1 MGKKRK
7 PILKILLPIIL
18 NKYFISV
25 LAIVIWVAFFDKDD
39 LFSQYELAQKLKQL
53 KTEEKYYLTEIE
65 KSKNDMN
72 ELRTNPANLEKFA
85 REKYLMKKD
94 DEEIFVIVKDTIG
107 KTTASLK
114 KVTHSSQASLLPAY
128 PPATEASH

>member
-7 PILKILLPIIL
+7 PIFKIILPIIL

-25 LAIVIWVAFFDKDD
+25 LAISIWVAFFDKDD
-39 LFSQYELAQKLKQL
+39 LFSQYELTQKLKQL
-53 KTEEKYYLTEIE
+53 RAEEQYYLLEIE
-65 KSKNDMN
+65 KNKHDMN

-94 DEEIFVIVKDTIG
+94 NEEIFVIVKDTVKG
-107 KTTASLK
+107 T
-114 KVTHSSQASLLPAY
+114 QAVNSRSAP
-128 PPATEASH
+128 

>member
-7 PILKILLPIIL
+7 PILKHVLPLIL

-25 LAIVIWVAFFDKDD
+25 LAVVVWVTFFDKDD
-39 LFSQYELAQKLKQL
+39 LFSQYELTRKLKQL
-53 KTEEKYYLTEIE
+53 KTEEKYYQTEIE
-65 KSKNDMN
+65 KNKDDMN

-94 DEEIFVIVKDTIG
+94 NEEIFVIVKDT
-107 KTTASLK
+107 
-114 KVTHSSQASLLPAY
+114 VRQ
-128 PPATEASH
+128 

>member
-7 PILKILLPIIL
+7 PFLKIILPIIL

-25 LAIVIWVAFFDKDD
+25 LAVCVWVAFFDKND
-39 LFSQYELAQKLKQL
+39 LFSQYELTEKLKKL
-53 KTEEKYYLTEIE
+53 KTEEQYYRTEIE
-65 KSKNDMN
+65 KSKSDMN

-94 DEEIFVIVKDTIG
+94 NEEIFVIVKDSVN
-107 KTTASLK
+107 KNTAGSK
-114 KVTHSSQASLLPAY
+114 KG
-128 PPATEASH
+128 

>member
-1 MGKKRK
+1 MGKRRK
-7 PILKILLPIIL
+7 PILKQILPLIL

-25 LAIVIWVAFFDKDD
+25 LAVVVWVTFFDKDD
-39 LFSQYELAQKLKQL
+39 LFSQYELTQKLKQL

-65 KSKNDMN
+65 KNRNDMN

-94 DEEIFVIVKDTIG
+94 NEEIFVIVKDTVD
-107 KTTASLK
+107 KNNDTK
-114 KVTHSSQASLLPAY
+114 KKS
-128 PPATEASH
+128 